1 VTCTFT
7 QVRSAQITARA
18 FEDRVRTGTNL
29 GRRNAGDPW
38 LPGRS
43 LTLFTAPGAP
53 VATLVTEGTAVA
65 GLFEAVF
72 RFMRPGA
79 YMLCTTLP
87 AGWTTTTPAAIDPA
101 YGQACKPV
109 TLNPGQAATLLF
121 GAYPPVVAAESES
134 FTPEEEV
141 ITDDD
146 TIVDLPED
154 TTEETPGAMVN
165 QLFLPLAAR

>member
-1 VTCTFT
+1 
-7 QVRSAQITARA
+7 
-18 FEDRVRTGTNL
+18 
-29 GRRNAGDPW
+29 
-38 LPGRS
+38 
-43 LTLFTAPGAP
+43 
-53 VATLVTEGTAVA
+53 VTEGTAVA

-72 RFMRPGA
+72 RFLRPGA